1 MATEEKVVLN
11 DIYLFLFISNNNF
24 TAKSIPAR
32 GRVTGI
38 EPAKI
43 HIIDDKENLYICE
56 LNKKAAMLD
65 LLFVNWNVDPVMF
78 HIFGLNIRWYSILF
92 VSGFIIGWFLFKWFM
107 TREKVSLN
115 LMDPLLYT
123 LLIATIVG
131 ARLGHCLFYQPD
143 YYLGSWKGFFE
154 IFMPWKG
161 GLASHGGAIAL
172 LLSMWWFSHKYGK
185 KNDIDF
191 LWIMDRLC
199 ITVAF
204 AGCLIRC
211 GNLFNS
217 EIYGDVT
224 SLPWGFIYLRN
235 HETEPKHPT
244 QIYEALS
251 YLILGLVMVWI
262 YSKKLGKVHRGFF
275 FGFFLV
281 GCFGM
286 RFLIEFI
293 KEPQVGFEE
302 SMVLNMGQL
311 LSIPFIIAGIALLI
325 YAATKKIPAEALHPE
340 PKKKE
345 PTHYAHGIN

>member
-1 MATEEKVVLN
+1 MFE
-11 DIYLFLFISNNNF
+11 
-24 TAKSIPAR
+24 
-32 GRVTGI
+32 
-38 EPAKI
+38 
-43 HIIDDKENLYICE
+43 
-56 LNKKAAMLD
+56 M
-65 LLFVNWNVDPVMF
+65 LFVHWHVNPVLF
-78 HIFGLNIRWYSILF
+78 HIGGLQIRWYSLLF
-92 VSGFIIGWFLFKWFM
+92 VSGFVIGWYLFRWFFR
-107 TREKVSLN
+107 REKVSEK

-123 LLIATIVG
+123 LLVATIVG

-143 YYLGSWKGFFE
+143 YYLGSWQGFWE

-172 LLSMWWFSHKYGK
+172 LLAMWWYSNHYGK
-185 KNDIDF
+185 KNGFDF

-204 AGCLIRC
+204 AGCMIRL

-224 SLPWGFIYLRN
+224 TLPWGFIFDLRG
-235 HETEPKHPT
+235 ETEPKHPT

-251 YLILGLVMVWI
+251 YLILGLILVWV
-262 YSKKLGKVHRGFF
+262 YKNKLDKVYRGFF
-275 FGFFLV
+275 FGVFLI

-302 SMVLNMGQL
+302 GMALNMGQL
-311 LSIPFIIAGIALLI
+311 LSIPFIIVGIAILI
-325 YAATKKIPAEALHPE
+325 LSIVRKQPAAVSRAAAPGRK
-340 PKKKE
+340 
-345 PTHYAHGIN
+345 